1 MIININSFS
10 QIKPLKSNTLIVLD
24 IDDTIISFTNI
35 DKKWWTNVYNTYL
48 SYYKDDDKAYKKS
61 EILWTKHILKDKPK
75 LLDEYNF
82 INFLE
87 KISKNNCEL
96 IFLTARNKN
105 ISDLTMDQLSKCGL
119 NINPSKVF
127 FSRNKGNE
135 LKNIVEQNYSNVKDI
150 IFVDDLEENLV
161 NVQLE
166 FNTSKHSKYNLKLYK
181 INHN

>member
-1 MIININSFS
+1 MIININNFS

-24 IDDTIISFTNI
+24 IDDTIMSFKNI
-35 DKKWWTNVYNTYL
+35 DKTRWNDIYNTYL

-61 EILWTKHILKDKPK
+61 EILWTKHISKSKPK
-75 LLDEYNF
+75 LLDEHNF
-82 INFLE
+82 INFLG

-105 ISDLTMDQLSKCGL
+105 ISDLTMDQLSECGL

-127 FSRNKGNE
+127 FSRNKGIE
-135 LKNIVEQNYSNVKDI
+135 LKNIVEQKYPNVKNI
-150 IFVDDLEENLV
+150 IFVDDLEGNLV

-166 FNTSKHSKYNLKLYK
+166 FNTSKHSKYNLDLYK